1 MDWKVFRRLCVLCCA
16 LMLCGLSA
24 AAQGFFVESGDAVL
38 EYVRTTAQDGKFKWR
53 HTMRIIDVTVTE
65 SAVQYTT
72 SSVFS
77 KQNGKPLYRDA
88 VIETTSV
95 DRRTG
100 NVSLDLGAAMAS
112 YIKARTGINATS
124 SGLLS
129 SMPADIEPGDTLM
142 PVRAVVKVGPLTYT
156 LRVSNRKVL
165 RRETL
170 TVPAGTFECVVIS
183 EEKQENGPAHN
194 RSVTNMTWYAKG
206 VGYVRH
212 DTYVKGKLDT
222 SEVLTVISSL

>member
-1 MDWKVFRRLCVLCCA
+1 MELKVFKRLCVLCCA

-24 AAQGFFVESGDAVL
+24 DAQGFFTDSGDAVL

-53 HTMRIIDVTVTE
+53 HTMRVTDVKETE
-65 SAVQYTT
+65 SSVRYTT

-88 VIETTSV
+88 VIETIYV

-100 NVSLDLGAAMAS
+100 NLSLDLGAAMAS
-112 YIKARTGINATS
+112 YIKARTGINVTS

-129 SMPADIEPGDTLM
+129 CLPADIEPGDTLE
-142 PVRAVVKVGPLTYT
+142 PVRATVKVGPLTYT
-156 LRVSNRKVL
+156 LKVSGRKVL
-165 RRETL
+165 RRETV
-170 TVPAGTFECVVIS
+170 TVPAGTFECVVVS
-183 EEKQENGPAHN
+183 EEKQENGPGHN
-194 RSVTNMTWYAKG
+194 RGVTNITWYAKG

-212 DTYVKGKLDT
+212 DTYVNGKLDT
-222 SEVLTVISSL
+222 SEVLTVMSPL

>member
-1 MDWKVFRRLCVLCCA
+1 MLCCA

-24 AAQGFFVESGDAVL
+24 DAQGFFTDSGDAVL

-53 HTMRIIDVTVTE
+53 HTMRVTDVKETE
-65 SAVQYTT
+65 SSVRYTT

-88 VIETTSV
+88 VIETTYV

-100 NVSLDLGAAMAS
+100 NLSLDLGAAMAS

-129 SMPADIEPGDTLM
+129 CLPADIVIRTAHVPDIH
-142 PVRAVVKVGPLTYT
+142 PARIYP
-156 LRVSNRKVL
+156 RVNPDPWADWRLNVSR
-165 RRETL
+165 
-170 TVPAGTFECVVIS
+170 
-183 EEKQENGPAHN
+183 
-194 RSVTNMTWYAKG
+194 
-206 VGYVRH
+206 
-212 DTYVKGKLDT
+212 
-222 SEVLTVISSL
+222 